1 MIRIGLGYDIHP
13 LVEKR
18 KLFLGGVE
26 IPFTKGL
33 LGHSDADVLI
43 HAISDALLGAMA
55 KDDIGKHFPD
65 NDPKYKNIS
74 SIELLK
80 IVFDLVKA
88 SSFKISNIDT
98 VILAEEPKIEPFRD
112 RMREKIANTLNIDKN
127 NINIKATTQE
137 GLGLI
142 GQNEAIA
149 SYAVVLL
156 EKSNEATT
164 YGTK

>member
-1 MIRIGLGYDIHP
+1 MRIGLGYDIHP

-18 KLFLGGVE
+18 KLFLGGIE
-26 IPFTKGL
+26 IPFAKGL

-65 NDPKYKNIS
+65 SDPKYKDIS

-88 SSFKISNIDT
+88 NSFKISNIDT

-112 RMREKIANTLNIDKN
+112 RMREKIADTLNIDKN
-127 NINIKATTQE
+127 DINIKATTQE

-156 EKSNEATT
+156 EK
-164 YGTK
+164 